1 MVDAPALA
9 GAFGRELHRAGIPV
23 TPERSARFAVALH
36 VAPPGGRS
44 RLYWTARTVFVSAR
58 DQIAVFDGLFAVV
71 FDGLLDPA
79 GAVRG
84 DQNAPPLGERS
95 PSPGVRLPPGPEERE
110 ARSSISRR
118 GIRAWR
124 PRSIGSSMALTVTR
138 L

>member
-95 PSPGVRLPPGPEERE
+95 PSPGVRLPPER
-110 ARSSISRR
+110 ASHSRMRRVAMKPSSS
-118 GIRAWR
+118 GML
-124 PRSIGSSMALTVTR
+124 PSMNTMS
-138 L
+138 